1 MRIIALKTIKEFWNK
16 HPETEQQLRAWYDEV
31 KKADWRKPNDL
42 LREFPNVRVIKNDRA
57 IFNVKG
63 NKYRLV
69 IAVKYDFK
77 IVYIRFIG
85 THKEYDKINAE
96 EI

>member
-1 MRIIALKTIKEFWNK
+1 MRIIALRTIKEFWLN
-16 HPETEQQLRAWYDEV
+16 HPETEQPLKSWFDEV
-31 KKADWRKPNDL
+31 KKADWENPNDVVSQ
-42 LREFPNVRVIKNDRA
+42 FPNVRTIKNDRVVFK
-57 IFNVKG
+57 IKG

-69 IAVKYDFK
+69 AAVKYDFK

-85 THKEYDKINAE
+85 THSNYDKINAE

>member
-57 IFNVKG
+57 IFNIKG

>member
-57 IFNVKG
+57 IFNIKG

-96 EI
+96 